1 MNIEYHKWWS
11 PNLGQDMEMKVYGHA
26 GKPLLVFPTRAGKFY
41 EYEDY
46 GMVEVCKPW
55 IDDGKLQLFTVDSVD
70 AQSWLKEYGDPRDKA
85 IRHQQYES
93 YVIHEV
99 FPFIR
104 GRGGED
110 RITVTGCSFGAFHT
124 VNFYLRHP
132 DLVHTA
138 IALSGPFH
146 PRFYIGDYM
155 DDNVYFNAPL
165 AYLPNL
171 ADPWFLDWYRRSRL
185 VVCVGQGYW
194 EDKFLA
200 DTLELKRILEEK
212 QIPAWIDIWGHDVA
226 HDWPWWRKMI
236 PHFLKELGY

>member
-1 MNIEYHKWWS
+1 MNVEYHKWRS
-11 PNLGQDMEMKVYGHA
+11 PNLNQDMEMKVYGHA
-26 GKPLLVFPTRAGKFY
+26 GKPILVFPTKAGKFY

-46 GMVEVCKPW
+46 GMVEVLRPFLDEGR
-55 IDDGKLQLFTVDSVD
+55 IQLFAVDSMD
-70 AQSWLKEYGDPRDKA
+70 AQSWLNEGVSMPDRVR
-85 IRHQQYES
+85 RHNQFEAYI
-93 YVIHEV
+93 IHEV
-99 FPFIR
+99 FPFIA
-104 GRGGED
+104 GRCGDG

-155 DDNVYFNAPL
+155 DEGVYFNAPI
-165 AYLPNL
+165 AFLPGLN
-171 ADPWFLDWYRRSRL
+171 DPWSLDWYRQSRL
-185 VVCVGQGYW
+185 VICVGQGYW